1 MQQGM
6 KWFWLKHILRTGMWP
21 IPLLFVLLGIGLSY
35 GTLTLNERIPISV
48 DYIGGPDA
56 ALAVLG
62 GIAASMIAL
71 TATAL
76 TIVLVVVQLAMGQFS
91 PRIVRA
97 ILHDRPSQFAIGIFV
112 AAFAHSMLT
121 MREIVSVEEGAPV
134 PGLAIIVAF
143 ALVVLSIVALILYI
157 DHVGR
162 SLRVAALI
170 DTVGEEMRDT
180 MDRLYTDPG
189 DNPFDDNPNIIT
201 APRSGVVFR
210 IGYNELVTAA
220 SRADCL
226 ITLIPIIGDFV
237 PAGAPLVEVHGNP
250 ERLDRRKVTS
260 AIAIGPE
267 RTMNQDL
274 AYGFRM
280 LVDIAERSL
289 VDPFDP
295 TTAVQAIDRL
305 HDGLRQLA
313 RRPFP
318 SGEYTDDAG
327 VLRLRVGQ
335 ITWEGYVRL
344 AFDEIRQTGSSS
356 IQLVR
361 KLRAVIEDLLTI
373 VPDERRAPLERQLTL
388 LNAAI
393 SENGW
398 PDIDR
403 EASMLTADPQGIG
416 SGPKLR
422 TDRLFSEGP

>member
-1 MQQGM
+1 M
-6 KWFWLKHILRTGMWP
+6 KWFRLKHILRSGMWP
-21 IPLLFVLLGIGLSY
+21 IPLLCVLLGLALSY
-35 GTLTLNERIPISV
+35 ATIALNEKLPV
-48 DYIGGPDA
+48 PVEYVGGPDA

-71 TATAL
+71 TATVL

-91 PRIVRA
+91 PRIVRLV
-97 ILHDRPSQFAIGIFV
+97 LHDRPSQFAIGIFV

-162 SLRVAALI
+162 SLRVSSLI
-170 DTVGEEMRDT
+170 ETVGEEMRETLNQLYADT
-180 MDRLYTDPG
+180 GDDPLGDDPG
-189 DNPFDDNPNIIT
+189 VIP
-201 APRSGVVFR
+201 ASRSGVVFR
-210 IGYNELVTAA
+210 IGYDELLAQA
-220 SRADCL
+220 SKADCL
-226 ITLIPIIGDFV
+226 ITVLPVIGDFV
-237 PAGAPLVEVHGNP
+237 PAGAPLFKIEGNP
-250 ERLDRRKVTS
+250 QQLNREKVS
-260 AIAIGPE
+260 AAIALGPE

-318 SGEYTDDAG
+318 SGEYHDDSG
-327 VLRLRVGQ
+327 VLRLRVGH

-344 AFDEIRQTGSSS
+344 AFDEIRQTGSGS

-361 KLRAVIEDLLTI
+361 KLRSVLADLLTV
-373 VPDERRAPLERQLTL
+373 VPDERRAPLERQLEL
-388 LNAAI
+388 LEQAVADND
-393 SENGW
+393 W
-398 PDIDR
+398 PDRER

-416 SGPKLR
+416 SAGPLR
-422 TDRLFSEGP
+422 TSEI